1 MNDTAIKNF
10 AIWARRELISDV
22 QKRCMKYGILEKGS
36 LPGAADTI
44 DGRVLTSSERQQ
56 RAELLRLAAAG
67 GYRELV
73 ERAAYTWFNRLLA
86 IRFMELNGR
95 LPSHIR
101 VLSGADGAF
110 RPQALTEAMDL
121 PLEALD
127 QTQVAELV
135 QRGDDEALF
144 RAIFLAQCDELAACM
159 PAVFDKIG
167 GSMELLLP
175 DGLLREGG
183 IVEKLV
189 TSIPEEDW
197 REGVE
202 IVGWM
207 YQYYVSER
215 KDEVFAS
222 FKKGKKAERESIA
235 PATQLFTPN
244 WIVRYLTENSLG
256 RLWMLNRP
264 DSELPKD
271 MPYFV
276 KPDEDAE
283 TEFKKI
289 SSPEDITVVDPACGS
304 GHILVYAFELLSKM
318 YIEDGYTGRDAARLI
333 LEKNLSGMEIDP
345 RAGAMASFALT
356 MKACE
361 LDSRF
366 LRRGVSPRI
375 TVLGR
380 VEFEPEELQYIE
392 NLRNRS
398 ELMDAA
404 AHLDECGSLLTVSS
418 EDLEAVA
425 RDLASLAGEETIFG
439 GSAAEK
445 LQRLQAELEPLSWR
459 YDAVVANPPYMG
471 SSNMNGWLSGWTK
484 KRYKEVCK
492 DLCTCFIKRGFS
504 LSDDR
509 GYEALITSDTCMYIS
524 SFEKMRKEVIERTS
538 IVCFIDT
545 RGTNA
550 HPDVFDANAG
560 WVLWNHPG
568 ADIKGSYFK
577 LNHPISEKGQR
588 LLEALA
594 NPECGWFYRADAS
607 GFEAIP
613 GSPISYWATQA
624 MRRAFENG
632 TPLGEIAEPKQGMVT
647 RDNSKFMRL
656 WWEVDHA
663 RTSTNLRTHEEA
675 RSDKSYKW
683 IPCTSGGAYRK
694 WYGNNESV
702 VNWANDGEE
711 LIAFSGPHIKNRE
724 YYFRES
730 VTWTAISSSVLS
742 TRYAPTGFVPE
753 HAGNCLYGSNLDLK
767 LLQGV
772 CNSSFCLKV
781 MSILSPTLN
790 FNVGDLVK
798 IPIVSDNERLYD
810 VVNLV
815 EECRNLSKSDWD
827 FFELSWE
834 FNQHPLV

>member
-1 MNDTAIKNF
+1 
-10 AIWARRELISDV
+10 
-22 QKRCMKYGILEKGS
+22 
-36 LPGAADTI
+36 
-44 DGRVLTSSERQQ
+44 
-56 RAELLRLAAAG
+56 
-67 GYRELV
+67 
-73 ERAAYTWFNRLLA
+73 
-86 IRFMELNGR
+86 
-95 LPSHIR
+95 
-101 VLSGADGAF
+101 
-110 RPQALTEAMDL
+110 
-121 PLEALD
+121 
-127 QTQVAELV
+127 
-135 QRGDDEALF
+135 
-144 RAIFLAQCDELAACM
+144 
-159 PAVFDKIG
+159 
-167 GSMELLLP
+167 
-175 DGLLREGG
+175 
-183 IVEKLV
+183 
-189 TSIPEEDW
+189 
-197 REGVE
+197 
-202 IVGWM
+202 
-207 YQYYVSER
+207 
-215 KDEVFAS
+215 
-222 FKKGKKAERESIA
+222 
-235 PATQLFTPN
+235 
-244 WIVRYLTENSLG
+244 
-256 RLWMLNRP
+256 
-264 DSELPKD
+264 
-271 MPYFV
+271 
-276 KPDEDAE
+276 
-283 TEFKKI
+283 
-289 SSPEDITVVDPACGS
+289 
-304 GHILVYAFELLSKM
+304 
-318 YIEDGYTGRDAARLI
+318 
-333 LEKNLSGMEIDP
+333 
-345 RAGAMASFALT
+345 
-356 MKACE
+356 
-361 LDSRF
+361 
-366 LRRGVSPRI
+366 
-375 TVLGR
+375 
-380 VEFEPEELQYIE
+380 
-392 NLRNRS
+392 
-398 ELMDAA
+398 
-404 AHLDECGSLLTVSS
+404 
-418 EDLEAVA
+418 
-425 RDLASLAGEETIFG
+425 
-439 GSAAEK
+439 
-445 LQRLQAELEPLSWR
+445 
-459 YDAVVANPPYMG
+459 
-471 SSNMNGWLSGWTK
+471 MNGWLSGWTK